1 MRRQRKFYNSLEPTQ
16 YHTEIRVVPVRSEG
30 ELWEFL
36 RLPWR
41 IYQHDPYWVP
51 PIISYQRDFLDP
63 GKGPFFEVGEAQYF
77 LAFHRGRPA
86 GRISAHINRLYDE
99 RYDRITGFF
108 GFFECLP
115 EPKVAAALFDAAA
128 DWLRQRGRTRLLGP
142 LSFSIYDEVGLLVEG
157 FDSIPAM
164 FQSHNPPYY
173 PQLLGNLGFRKTFDF
188 YALRLTQRFPLEPLE
203 AKIADILQGQ
213 NLRLTNYDPRDL
225 ERRRE
230 EVYDL
235 FNEAWSSNWCHI
247 PLTRK
252 QFDIF
257 YEELKLLLRPNL
269 VRILLDGDDL
279 VAFSIVLPDLNPL
292 VKTFNGELSVWK
304 KLRLLYAAK
313 YKPVKKVRAL
323 VLGVRQRYQ
332 GRKLHH
338 ALILKSYVDAVRE
351 TPCEFCDLS
360 LIPENLRHYMKAFK
374 VFGAERY
381 KIFRIVEKDI

>member
-1 MRRQRKFYNSLEPTQ
+1 M
-16 YHTEIRVVPVRSEG
+16 VPVRDERD
-30 ELWEFL
+30 LWEFL

-41 IYQHDPYWVP
+41 IYPHDPHWVP
-51 PIISYQRDFLDP
+51 PILSQQRDFLDP
-63 GKGPFFEVGEAQYF
+63 RRGPYFEVGEARYF
-77 LAFHRGRPA
+77 LAYHQGQPA
-86 GRISAHINRLYDE
+86 GRISAHLNHLYEEYHDQH
-99 RYDRITGFF
+99 TGFF

-115 EPKVAAALFDAAA
+115 DIRVAAALFAAAA
-128 DWLRQRGRTRLLGP
+128 DWLRQRGKTRILGP

-164 FQSHNPPYY
+164 FQAHNPPYY
-173 PQLLGNLGFRKTFDF
+173 PEFLGDLGFRKTFDF
-188 YALRLTQRFPLEPLE
+188 YALRLTRRYEVEPLE
-203 AKIADILQGQ
+203 AKIAAILEGQ
-213 NLRLTNYDPRDL
+213 NLRLTSFEPRDL

-230 EVYDL
+230 EVYQL

-252 QFDIF
+252 QFQKF
-257 YEELKLLLRPNL
+257 YQDLKPLLRPNL
-269 VRILLDGDDL
+269 VRLLLDGDAL

-292 VKTFNGELSVWK
+292 VKTFNGELSFWK
-304 KLRLLYAAK
+304 KVRFLYEAK
-313 YKPVKKVRAL
+313 YKPVKKARAL
-323 VLGVRQRYQ
+323 ILGVRQPYQ

-381 KIFRIVEKDI
+381 KTFRIFEKDI

>member
-1 MRRQRKFYNSLEPTQ
+1 MRG
-16 YHTEIRVVPVRSEG
+16 EG

-51 PIISYQRDFLDP
+51 PLLEHQRAFLDP
-63 GKGPFFEVGEAQYF
+63 KQGPFFENGEAQYF
-77 LAFHRGRPA
+77 LAYYQGRPA

-108 GFFECLP
+108 GFFECIP
-115 EPKVAAALFDAAA
+115 EPQVSAALFEAAA

-164 FQSHNPPYY
+164 FQSHNPSYY
-173 PQLLGNLGFRKTFDF
+173 PQFLGELGFRKTFDF
-188 YALRLTQRFPLEPLE
+188 YALRVTKRFPLEPLE
-203 AKIADILQGQ
+203 AKIAEILQGQ
-213 NLRLTNYDPRDL
+213 NLRLESLNPRDL

-230 EVYDL
+230 EVYQL
-235 FNEAWSSNWCHI
+235 FNEAWSINWCHI
-247 PLTRK
+247 PLTKK
-252 QFDIF
+252 QFNAF
-257 YEELKLLLRPNL
+257 YDELKPLLRPNL
-269 VRILLDGDDL
+269 VKLLLDGDDL
-279 VAFSIVLPDLNPL
+279 VAFSIILPDLNPL
-292 VKTFNGELSVWK
+292 VQTFNGELSLWK

-313 YKPVKKVRAL
+313 YQPIKKARAL

-338 ALILKSYVDAVRE
+338 ALILKSYVDGARE
-351 TPCEFCDLS
+351 TPLEFVDLS
-360 LIPENLRHYMKAFK
+360 LIPENLRHYIRAFRF
-374 VFGAERY
+374 VGAEQY
-381 KIFRIVEKDI
+381 KTFRIFEKDI

>member
-1 MRRQRKFYNSLEPTQ
+1 
-16 YHTEIRVVPVRSEG
+16 VPFLDSRDKITVIPVQGEE

-51 PIISYQRDFLDP
+51 PLLCHQRAFLDP
-63 GKGPFFEVGEAQYF
+63 SQGPFFENGEAQYF
-77 LAFHRGRPA
+77 LALQRGQPA
-86 GRISAHINRLYDE
+86 GRISAHINHLYDE
-99 RYDRITGFF
+99 LYDKITGFF

-115 EPKVAAALFDAAA
+115 EPRVAAALFAAAA

-157 FDSIPAM
+157 FDSMPAM

-173 PQLLGNLGFRKTFDF
+173 PQLLGDLGFRKTFDF
-188 YALRLTQRFPLEPLE
+188 YALGITRQETDVAALE
-203 AKIADILQGQ
+203 AKIAEILQGQ
-213 NLRLTNYDPRDL
+213 NLRLAPYDPSEL
-225 ERRRE
+225 EHRRE
-230 EVYDL
+230 EVYEL
-235 FNEAWSSNWCHI
+235 FNEAWSANWCHI

-252 QFDIF
+252 QFNLF
-257 YEELKLLLRPNL
+257 YDEVKILLRPNL
-269 VRILLDGDDL
+269 VSSLLDGDDL

-292 VKTFNGELSVWK
+292 VKTFNGELSFFK

-313 YKPVKKVRAL
+313 YQPVKKARAL

-332 GRKLHH
+332 RRKLHH
-338 ALILKSYVDAVRE
+338 ALILKSYVDVIRE

-374 VFGAERY
+374 IFGAERY
-381 KIFRIVEKDI
+381 KIFRIFEKEF

>member
-1 MRRQRKFYNSLEPTQ
+1 M
-16 YHTEIRVVPVRSEG
+16 
-30 ELWEFL
+30 WEFL

-51 PIISYQRDFLDP
+51 PLLAHQRDFLDP
-63 GKGPFFEVGEAQYF
+63 AKGPFFEHGEAQYF
-77 LAFHRGRPA
+77 LALQGGRPA
-86 GRISAHINRLYDE
+86 GRISAHINHLYDE
-99 RYDRITGFF
+99 IYDRVTGFF
-108 GFFECLP
+108 GFFESLP
-115 EPKVAAALFDAAA
+115 QPQVTAALFQAAA

-142 LSFSIYDEVGLLVEG
+142 LSFSIYDEVGLLVDG
-157 FDSIPAM
+157 FDSLPAM

-173 PQLLGNLGFRKTFDF
+173 AQFLGDLGFRKTFDF
-188 YALRLTQRFPLEPLE
+188 YALRLTQRFPVEPLE
-203 AKIADILQGQ
+203 TKIAEILQGQ
-213 NLRLTNYDPRDL
+213 NLRLAPYDPREL

-230 EVYDL
+230 EVYEL

-252 QFDIF
+252 QFQSF

-269 VRILLDGDDL
+269 VSSLLDGDDL

-292 VKTFNGELSVWK
+292 VKTFNGKLSFWN

-313 YKPVKKVRAL
+313 YQPVKKARAL

-332 GRKLHH
+332 RRKLHQ

-374 VFGAERY
+374 IFGAERY
-381 KIFRIVEKDI
+381 KTFRIFEKEI